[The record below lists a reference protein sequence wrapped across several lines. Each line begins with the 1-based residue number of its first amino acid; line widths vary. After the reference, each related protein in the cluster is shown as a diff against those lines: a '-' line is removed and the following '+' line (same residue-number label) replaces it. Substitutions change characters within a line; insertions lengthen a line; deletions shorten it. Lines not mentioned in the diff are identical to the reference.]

1 MSKKIHPLLK
11 SFIPLVEV
19 VAKTFGNDCEVV
31 LHDISNP
38 QQSIIAIANGHV
50 TGRKVGSPMTERGLK
65 AIRNKEFDKSLIRYK
80 NITVDGRTLKS
91 STAFIKDDN
100 NQVIG
105 CLCINVDISKFIVT
119 RTVIQEITETLDEKK
134 SKIEEETYG
143 TNINDILCSVVNK
156 VLEQVGKPVA
166 YLNKDEKVDIVKE
179 LESKGTFLIKGS
191 VDYVA
196 DVLCV
201 SRYTIYNYLDEIRTD
216 K

>member
-100 NQVIG
+100 DQVIG

-143 TNINDILCSVVNK
+143 TNINDILRSVVNK